1 MSEVDDRLTGQHIN
15 GLLASAPLQ
24 DLDPAAAKRI
34 ETACLA
40 QLRRRQRPPIP
51 SRAFLVGALEA
62 ALAVL
67 LGGSYLLWN
76 LGRALV
82 IYGVHLR

>member
-1 MSEVDDRLTGQHIN
+1 MAEDDDRLTERHIDV
-15 GLLASAPLQ
+15 LLASTQLQ

-34 ETACLA
+34 EAVCLA
-40 QLRRRQRPPIP
+40 QFRRRRRPPLP
-51 SRAFLVGALEA
+51 SRAFLVGVLEA
-62 ALAVL
+62 TLAVL